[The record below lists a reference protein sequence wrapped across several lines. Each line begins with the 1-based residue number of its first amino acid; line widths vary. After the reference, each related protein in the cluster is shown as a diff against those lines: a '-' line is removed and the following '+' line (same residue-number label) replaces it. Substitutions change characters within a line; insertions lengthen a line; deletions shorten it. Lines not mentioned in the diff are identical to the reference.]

1 MRAYN
6 DTVGSLESRVLVTAR
21 RFSELAVTRGTLEEV
36 EQVDR
41 RARVPGAPEL
51 DGEGTTGLA
60 GRARPE
66 PDGAGGRGRAGGLDE
81 ERPADR
87 GCID

>member
-51 DGEGTTGLA
+51 TGEGDGTGLA
-60 GRARPE
+60 GRAME
-66 PDGAGGRGRAGGLDE
+66 PDVEEGGMRTRRAVSTRVG
-81 ERPADR
+81 R
-87 GCID
+87 GCIG